1 MNLTRKYISKDTGK
15 KSFNLHFVPHYN
27 AHEPTGML
35 FGAVTSL
42 AYSVQITDIVNPM
55 FHGVCVVI
63 YPWPGGN
70 RVGELSAIQQG
81 SQHLESSR
89 INNKLIC
96 ELPDR
101 LVCWAVFIFNK
112 NKKKVNDMKKAILVL
127 PALLAACSSSFT
139 KTNETFQQQFDT
151 GQYAAAAK

>member
-1 MNLTRKYISKDTGK
+1 MV
-15 KSFNLHFVPHYN
+15 FVSLFIPGLGEIGSGSCLPYN
-27 AHEPTGML
+27 R
-35 FGAVTSL
+35 GA
-42 AYSVQITDIVNPM
+42 
-55 FHGVCVVI
+55 
-63 YPWPGGN
+63 
-70 RVGELSAIQQG
+70 
-81 SQHLESSR
+81 QHPESSR

-101 LVCWAVFIFNK
+101 LVCWAVFIFNR